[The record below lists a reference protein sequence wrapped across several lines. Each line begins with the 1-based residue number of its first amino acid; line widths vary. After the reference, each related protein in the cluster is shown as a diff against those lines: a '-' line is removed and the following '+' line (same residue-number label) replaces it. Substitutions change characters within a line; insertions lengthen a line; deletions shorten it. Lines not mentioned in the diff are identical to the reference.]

1 MGLFFLPAVTEHLA
15 DKHKQLCT
23 IKKKKL
29 HIFKLQ
35 MHSCEIQEKAVQFS
49 LANLWIHEV
58 TLLWLVYDMIAGFFP
73 THPAFFYLSTILG
86 NKAIIF
92 GLFITT

>member
-1 MGLFFLPAVTEHLA
+1 
-15 DKHKQLCT
+15 
-23 IKKKKL
+23 
-29 HIFKLQ
+29 

-58 TLLWLVYDMIAGFFP
+58 TSLWCVYDMIAGSFP
-73 THPAFFYLSTILG
+73 IHPAFSYLSTILG
-86 NKAIIF
+86 NKATVF